1 MGIVNTVLPKN
12 ELLRKLKSNV
22 FHKLLVLTY
31 ISKYIIDFQR
41 RRIAFK
47 NNLPEAYKGILTVK
61 KRFVRYQENSKKP

>member
-61 KRFVRYQENSKKP
+61 KRFVRKQQETLS